1 MSDLRI
7 LILGSAAGGGLPQW
21 NCGCPNCVKARAG
34 EIPSRSQS
42 SIAVSAN
49 GTDWAIINASPDIRY
64 QIAACPQLHPT
75 GPRISP
81 ICSVFVTNG
90 DIDHIAGLLTVRERQ
105 PFTLFSTSEIGK
117 VLAENRIFDALSR
130 DVVPR
135 KTVALG
141 SPFELAPGVK
151 ADPFSV
157 PGKVPLF
164 MEGETVD
171 TELEGEQTIGV
182 ALNAGGATAYYIPGC
197 AKLTPALEDR
207 LRGAEMVIFDG
218 TVWLNDEME
227 RSGVGQKTGARMGHM
242 SMTGDRGSVAA
253 FASLGVKRKI
263 FVHMNNTNPVLDPST
278 TERAAV
284 EAAGWLVAED
294 GMELTL

>member
-1 MSDLRI
+1 MSELKI

-49 GTDWAIINASPDIRY
+49 GEDWAIINASPDIRY

-81 ICSVFVTNG
+81 IKSVFVTNG

-117 VLAENRIFDALSR
+117 VLAENRIFDAVNR
-130 DVVPR
+130 EVVPR
-135 KTVALG
+135 ETVTLG
-141 SPFELAPGVK
+141 APFELAPGVT
-151 ADPFSV
+151 AEPFSV

-182 ALNAGGATAYYIPGC
+182 ALSAGGATAYYIPGC
-197 AKLTPALEDR
+197 AKLTLALEDR
-207 LRGAEMVIFDG
+207 LQGAEMVIFDG
-218 TVWLNDEME
+218 TVWLNDEMA
-227 RSGVGQKTGARMGHM
+227 RQGVGQKTGARMGHM
-242 SMTGDRGSVAA
+242 SMTGEKGSIAA
-253 FASLGVKRKI
+253 FAPLNVKRKV

-278 TERAAV
+278 PERTEV
-284 EAAGWLVAED
+284 EAAGWLIAED

>member
-81 ICSVFVTNG
+81 IKSVFVTNG

-105 PFTLFSTSEIGK
+105 PFTLFATSEIHK
-117 VLAENRIFDALSR
+117 VLSENRIFDA
-130 DVVPR
+130 VNHEIVPR
-135 KTVALG
+135 ETVTLDT
-141 SPFELAPGVK
+141 PFELVSGVT
-151 ADPFSV
+151 AEPFSV

-182 ALNAGGATAYYIPGC
+182 ALSAGGATAYYIPGC
-197 AKLTPALEDR
+197 ARLTPALEDR
-207 LRGAEMVIFDG
+207 LKDAEMVIFDG
-218 TVWLNDEME
+218 TVWLNDEMA
-227 RSGVGQKTGARMGHM
+227 RRGVGQKTGARMGHM
-242 SMTGDRGSVAA
+242 SMTGEAGSIAA
-253 FASLGVKRKI
+253 FAPLNVKRKV

-278 TERAAV
+278 DERAEV
-284 EAAGWLVAED
+284 EAAGWIVADD
-294 GMELTL
+294 GMEFTV

>member
-1 MSDLRI
+1 MSDLKI

-49 GTDWAIINASPDIRY
+49 GTDWAVINASPDIRY

-81 ICSVFVTNG
+81 IKSVFVTNG

-105 PFTLFSTSEIGK
+105 PFTLFATSEIGK
-117 VLAENRIFDALSR
+117 VLAENRIFDAVNHE
-130 DVVPR
+130 VVPR
-135 KTVALG
+135 ETITLG
-141 SPFELAPGVK
+141 TPFELAPGVM
-151 ADPFSV
+151 AEPFSV

-182 ALNAGGATAYYIPGC
+182 ALTAGGATAYYIPGC

-207 LRGAEMVIFDG
+207 LRGAEMVLFDG
-218 TVWLNDEME
+218 TVWLNDEMA
-227 RSGVGQKTGARMGHM
+227 RRGVGQKTGARMGHM
-242 SMTGDRGSVAA
+242 SMTGDAGSIAA
-253 FASLGVKRKI
+253 FAPLNVKRKV

-278 TERAAV
+278 AERAEV
-284 EAAGWLVAED
+284 EAAGWVIADD
-294 GMELTL
+294 GMEFTV

>member
-1 MSDLRI
+1 MSELKI

-49 GTDWAIINASPDIRY
+49 GADWAIINASPDIRY

-81 ICSVFVTNG
+81 IKSVFVTNG

-117 VLAENRIFDALSR
+117 VLTENRIFDAVNR
-130 DVVPR
+130 EVVPR
-135 KTVALG
+135 ETVTLG
-141 SPFELAPGVK
+141 APFELAPGVT
-151 ADPFSV
+151 AEPFSV

-182 ALNAGGATAYYIPGC
+182 ALSAGGATAYYIPGC
-197 AKLTPALEDR
+197 AKLTPTLEER
-207 LRGAEMVIFDG
+207 LQGAEMVIFDG
-218 TVWLNDEME
+218 TVWLNDEMA
-227 RSGVGQKTGARMGHM
+227 RQGVGQKTGARMGHM
-242 SMTGDRGSVAA
+242 SMAGEQGSIAA
-253 FASLGVKRKI
+253 FAPLNVKRKV
-263 FVHMNNTNPVLDPST
+263 FVHMNNTNSVLDPT
-278 TERAAV
+278 TPERTEV
-284 EAAGWLVAED
+284 EAAGWLIAED